1 MSMRHCLGCAE
12 LRKFVFRVY
21 PVFVL
26 QIESRTE
33 AKANGSQRNDGLS
46 PEGTTDELPL
56 ATANGRLPFGSQA
69 PVGATDTMMHIF
81 YFVAPVGAFEYKV
94 LRPRVVTLGNTSTVP
109 PGRIRNKTEICLQ
122 QNPPQY
128 CGFRA
133 AQVLPAIRRH
143 PTSQARNDRCPQHPC
158 KSDFDNNHE

>member
-1 MSMRHCLGCAE
+1 MSMRRCLGCAE

-26 QIESRTE
+26 QIESRIFVLQIESRTE
-33 AKANGSQRNDGLS
+33 AKANGSQRNDGFS

-81 YFVAPVGAFEYKV
+81 CFVAPVGAFEYKV
-94 LRPRVVTLGNTSTVP
+94 LRPRVVTLGNTSTVSL
-109 PGRIRNKTEICLQ
+109 GRIRNKTEICLQ
-122 QNPPQY
+122 QHPPQY

-133 AQVLPAIRRH
+133 AQSERDWLGSTTQSDIFSFRR
-143 PTSQARNDRCPQHPC
+143 A
-158 KSDFDNNHE
+158 